1 MAIAT
6 GQVEE
11 VKDNK
16 RFKVDGNWYGSFNA
30 ISGIVIGDFVTINW
44 APDKTGQYKN
54 IKGISKVDAPA
65 GGGGAP
71 APSGGT
77 TGGRDLVIVRQNA
90 LAHATALVV
99 ATGVADVWKAQSL
112 VLKLAEGF
120 AKYSA
125 TGEIEDDSDICTVH
139 DEVDF

>member
-1 MAIAT
+1 MAIVT

-16 RFKVDGNWYGSFNA
+16 RFKVDGQWYGSFNA
-30 ISGIVIGDFVTINW
+30 VSGVVIGDFVTINW

-65 GGGGAP
+65 GGGSAP
-71 APSGGT
+71 APSGG
-77 TGGRDLVIVRQNA
+77 GSKDAMIIRQNA
-90 LAHATALVV
+90 LSHATALVV
-99 ATGVADVWKAQSL
+99 ATGVSDVWNAQSL

-120 AKYSA
+120 TKYSL
-125 TGEIEDDSDICTVH
+125 TGEIEDDSPIH
-139 DEVDF
+139 DEVGF

>member
-1 MAIAT
+1 MAIVT

-11 VKDNK
+11 SKDSK
-16 RFKVDGNWYGSFNA
+16 RFKVDGQWYGSFNA

-65 GGGGAP
+65 GGGSSP
-71 APSGGT
+71 APSGGGT

-99 ATGVADVWKAQSL
+99 ATGVADVWQAQSL
-112 VLKLAEGF
+112 VLKLAGGF

-125 TGEIEDDSDICTVH
+125 TGEIEDDSPIH
-139 DEVDF
+139 DEVGF

>member
-1 MAIAT
+1 MAIVT

-16 RFKVDGNWYGSFNA
+16 RFKVDGNWYGSYNA
-30 ISGIVIGDFVTINW
+30 INGIVIGDFVTINW
-44 APDKTGQYKN
+44 SPDKTGQYKN

-65 GGGGAP
+65 GGGSAP
-71 APSGGT
+71 APSGGGT

-120 AKYSA
+120 TKYSA
-125 TGEIEDDSDICTVH
+125 TGEIEDDSPIH
-139 DEVDF
+139 DEVGF

>member
-1 MAIAT
+1 MAIVT

-11 VKDNK
+11 VKDSK
-16 RFKVDGNWYGSFNA
+16 RFKVDGQWYGSFNA

-65 GGGGAP
+65 GGGSAP
-71 APSGGT
+71 APSVGG
-77 TGGRDLVIVRQNA
+77 GSKDAMIIRQNA

-99 ATGVADVWKAQSL
+99 ATGVADVWNAQSL

-125 TGEIEDDSDICTVH
+125 TGEIEDDSPIH
-139 DEVDF
+139 DEVGF